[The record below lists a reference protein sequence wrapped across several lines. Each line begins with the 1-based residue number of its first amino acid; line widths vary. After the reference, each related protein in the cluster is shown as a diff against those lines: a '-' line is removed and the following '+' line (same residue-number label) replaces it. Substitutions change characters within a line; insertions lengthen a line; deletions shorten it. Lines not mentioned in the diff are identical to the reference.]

1 MKVPLIVVTGPIA
14 SGKSTV
20 AKAMAEGGGV
30 YVDADILAH
39 EALED
44 PGFIAR
50 LQEEFGPEVIAGD
63 GKVSRLRLARTVF
76 PDQKKLD
83 RLNVII
89 RPYVKKLAREKLKE
103 LAETSK
109 YIVLDAVLFL
119 QYKFRL
125 KADLVVLTDAPEE
138 VRIRRMMRRNGFDR
152 KEAELR
158 IERQKDLFDDWEK
171 AGVRLDT
178 DIPLAEVRKEA
189 ARIRDGFLEEYGR
202 ARRKR

>member
-20 AKAMAEGGGV
+20 AKVMAEGGGV
-30 YVDADILAH
+30 YVDADMLAH
-39 EALED
+39 AALED
-44 PGFIAR
+44 PGFVEK
-50 LQEEFGPEVIAGD
+50 LGEEFGAEVMGDD
-63 GKVSRLRLARTVF
+63 GKVSRLRLARIVF

-83 RLNVII
+83 RLNVLI
-89 RPYVKKLAREKLKE
+89 RPYVKKLAREKLGE
-103 LAETSK
+103 LARTSK

-138 VRIRRMMRRNGFDR
+138 VRIRRMMRRNGFNR

-158 IERQKDLFDDWEK
+158 IERQKGLFADWER

-178 DIPLAEVRKEA
+178 DIPLAGVRKEA
-189 ARIRDGFLEEYGR
+189 ARIRDEFLEEYSR
-202 ARRKR
+202 SRRRH

>member
-30 YVDADILAH
+30 YVDADMLAH
-39 EALED
+39 AALED
-44 PGFIAR
+44 PGFIEK
-50 LQEEFGPEVIAGD
+50 LEEEFGPEVMAGN
-63 GKVSRLRLARTVF
+63 GKVSRLRLAGIVF
-76 PDQKKLD
+76 PDQNKLD

-89 RPYVKKLAREKLKE
+89 RPYVKKLAREKLTG
-103 LAETSK
+103 LAKTSE

-119 QYKFRL
+119 QYRFKL

-158 IERQKDLFDDWEK
+158 IERQKDLFKDWEK
-171 AGVRLDT
+171 AGVRLNT
-178 DIPLAEVRKEA
+178 DIPLEEVRKEA
-189 ARIRDGFLEEYGR
+189 ARIRKEFLEEYGR
-202 ARRKR
+202 ARRRR

>member
-20 AKAMAEGGGV
+20 ARVMAEGGGV
-30 YVDADILAH
+30 YVDADELAH
-39 EALED
+39 AALDD
-44 PGFIAR
+44 PDFIEK
-50 LQEEFGPEVIAGD
+50 LGDEFGPEIMAGN
-63 GKVSRLRLARTVF
+63 GKVSRLRLAGEVF
-76 PDQKKLD
+76 SNQKKLD
-83 RLNVII
+83 RLNSLI
-89 RPYVKKLAREKLKE
+89 RPYVKKIARERLME

-158 IERQKDLFDDWEK
+158 IERQRDLFREWEK
-171 AGVRLDT
+171 AGIRLDT

-189 ARIRDGFLEEYGR
+189 ARIRDEFLEEYDR
-202 ARRKR
+202 LRRKR

>member
-14 SGKSTV
+14 SGKSSV
-20 AKAMAEGGGV
+20 AKVMAEGGGA
-30 YVDADILAH
+30 YVDADALAH
-39 EALED
+39 AALED
-44 PGFIAR
+44 PGFIEK
-50 LQEEFGPEVIAGD
+50 LGEEFGPEVMAGE
-63 GKVSRLRLARTVF
+63 GKVSRLRLAGVVF
-76 PDQKKLD
+76 SDKKKLD
-83 RLNVII
+83 MLNRLI
-89 RPYVKKLAREKLKE
+89 RPYVKKLARERLME
-103 LAETSK
+103 LAKTSK

-158 IERQKDLFDDWEK
+158 IERQRNLFEDWEK

-189 ARIRDGFLEEYGR
+189 ARIRDEFLEEYGR
-202 ARRKR
+202 SRRKR

>member
-20 AKAMAEGGGV
+20 ARVIAEEGGV
-30 YVDADILAH
+30 YVDADMLAH
-39 EALED
+39 AALEE
-44 PGFIAR
+44 PGFIEK
-50 LQEEFGPEVIAGD
+50 LGEEFGPEVMGD
-63 GKVSRLRLARTVF
+63 NGKVSRLRLAGAVF
-76 PDQKKLD
+76 ADQKKLD

-89 RPYVKKLAREKLKE
+89 RPYVKKLARKKLKE

-125 KADLVVLTDAPEE
+125 KADLVILTDAPEE

-152 KEAELR
+152 NEAELR
-158 IERQKDLFDDWEK
+158 IERQRGLFGEWEK

-178 DIPLAEVRKEA
+178 DVPLAEVRKEA
-189 ARIRDGFLEEYGR
+189 ARIRDEFLEEYDR
-202 ARRKR
+202 LQRKR

>member
-20 AKAMAEGGGV
+20 ARAMAKGGGV

-44 PGFIAR
+44 PGFIER
-50 LQEEFGPEVIAGD
+50 LEEEFGREVLAGK
-63 GKVSRLRLARTVF
+63 GKVSRLRLAVLVF
-76 PDQKKLD
+76 SDQKKLD

-89 RPYVKKLAREKLKE
+89 RPYVKKLARKRLEE
-103 LAETSK
+103 LAETSE

-125 KADLVVLTDAPEE
+125 KADLVVFTDAPEE

-158 IERQKDLFDDWEK
+158 IERQKDLFKDWEK

-178 DIPLAEVRKEA
+178 DIPLAELRKEA
-189 ARIRDGFLEEYGR
+189 ARIRDGFLEDYSR
-202 ARRKR
+202 LRRKR

>member
-20 AKAMAEGGGV
+20 ARVIAEEGGV
-30 YVDADILAH
+30 YVDADMLAH
-39 EALED
+39 AALEE
-44 PGFIAR
+44 PGFIEK
-50 LQEEFGPEVIAGD
+50 LGEEFGAEVMGDD
-63 GKVSRLRLARTVF
+63 GKVSRLRLAGVVF

-83 RLNVII
+83 RLNIII
-89 RPYVKKLAREKLKE
+89 RPYVKKLAKEKLKE

-158 IERQKDLFDDWEK
+158 IERQKDLFGDWEK

-178 DIPLAEVRKEA
+178 DIPIAEVREKA
-189 ARIRDGFLEEYGR
+189 ARIRDEFLEEYDR
-202 ARRKR
+202 SRRKR

>member
-1 MKVPLIVVTGPIA
+1 MNVPLIVVTGPIA

-20 AKAMAEGGGV
+20 ARVMAEGGGV
-30 YVDADILAH
+30 YVDADELAH
-39 EALED
+39 AALED
-44 PGFIAR
+44 PDFIEK
-50 LQEEFGPEVIAGD
+50 LGDEFGPEIMAGN
-63 GKVSRLRLARTVF
+63 GKVSRLRLAGEVF
-76 PDQKKLD
+76 SNQKKLD
-83 RLNVII
+83 RLNSLI
-89 RPYVKKLAREKLKE
+89 RPYVKKMARERLME

-158 IERQKDLFDDWEK
+158 IERQRDLFREWEK
-171 AGVRLDT
+171 AGIRLDT

-189 ARIRDGFLEEYGR
+189 ARIRDEFLEEYDR
-202 ARRKR
+202 LRRKR